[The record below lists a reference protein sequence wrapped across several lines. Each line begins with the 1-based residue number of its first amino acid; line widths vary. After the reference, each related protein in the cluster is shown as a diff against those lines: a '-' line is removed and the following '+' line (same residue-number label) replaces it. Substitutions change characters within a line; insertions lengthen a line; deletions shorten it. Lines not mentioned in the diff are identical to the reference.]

1 MQGAGIK
8 ISTHAGADFCAGLQ
22 PALLIAAGPYLRA
35 QSRIIRSDTLRPGP
49 DTHDRPGSE
58 TVTAKDVLI
67 VVTTFDRPTANKRRI
82 VNRKIYKL

>member
-58 TVTAKDVLI
+58 TIPAKVVL
-67 VVTTFDRPTANKRRI
+67 VVPVLRYAGRIANRMYYNIKP
-82 VNRKIYKL
+82 

>member
-58 TVTAKDVLI
+58 TVTAKVVL
-67 VVTTFDRPTANKRRI
+67 VVPVLRYAGRIANKMYYNI
-82 VNRKIYKL
+82 KP

>member
-1 MQGAGIK
+1 MLIFVP
-8 ISTHAGADFCAGLQ
+8 TLQ

-58 TVTAKDVLI
+58 TVLAKVVL
-67 VVTTFDRPTANKRRI
+67 VVPVLRYAGRIANKMYYNI
-82 VNRKIYKL
+82 KP